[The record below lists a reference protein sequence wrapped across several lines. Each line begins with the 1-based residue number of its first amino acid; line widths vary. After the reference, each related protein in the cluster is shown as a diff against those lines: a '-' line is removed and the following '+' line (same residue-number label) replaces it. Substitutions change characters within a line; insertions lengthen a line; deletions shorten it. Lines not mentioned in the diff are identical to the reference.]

1 VHQIRSARCPLL
13 GAIALLAGSPL
24 ACAQEAP
31 RAAPVTSTT
40 TNSAQDLLRALQE
53 AGVDLST
60 LATVNEDGTVTVRL
74 PAPPPA
80 EATDDAEPSTV
91 NADPGADAPAP
102 PPAPEDPAAPKWDH
116 KLTIGF
122 GLSDGNT
129 ERANLAAIYSFT
141 RETDRSKLTY
151 DAAYL
156 YAEDSGEESENRF
169 STGFLHDWLFPGSRW
184 LIFADAR
191 YDYDEFQS
199 WRHRLAFHA
208 GPGYKLIDE
217 ENIKLTL
224 RAGAGAA
231 KEWLSDNEGWRP
243 EALAGADFDWKISE
257 RQSLVSTFRIF
268 PDLDDLGE
276 YRTLTTAGW
285 QMNIS
290 KADGLSLTLGLLH
303 EYQTIVDSGREN
315 SDLRLFGGLTFD
327 F

>member
-1 VHQIRSARCPLL
+1 MHRLRIATLVLL
-13 GAIALLAGSPL
+13 SGAVLAPTHG
-24 ACAQEAP
+24 A
-31 RAAPVTSTT
+31 TT
-40 TNSAQDLLRALQE
+40 TTTTSAQDLLKALQD
-53 AGVDLST
+53 AGVDLSA
-60 LATVNEDGTVTVRL
+60 LATVNEDGTVTVKL
-74 PAPPPA
+74 PEPPPTDAGDPAPEDVAAAP
-80 EATDDAEPSTV
+80 
-91 NADPGADAPAP
+91 DAPAP
-102 PPAPEDPAAPKWDH
+102 PGAPEDPNAPKWDH

-122 GLSDGNT
+122 GLSEGNT
-129 ERANLAAIYSFT
+129 ERANLAALYSFT

-156 YAEDSGEESENRF
+156 YAEDSGDESENRF
-169 STGFLHDWLFPGSRW
+169 TTGFLHDWLFPGSRW

-199 WRHRLAFHA
+199 WRHRVAFHA

-217 ENIKLTL
+217 EKIKLTL

-231 KEWLSDNEGWRP
+231 KEWRSDNDGWRP
-243 EALAGADFDWKISE
+243 EALAGADFDWKISD

-285 QMNIS
+285 QMAIDH
-290 KADGLSLTLGLLH
+290 ADGLAITIGLLH
-303 EYQTIVDSGREN
+303 EYQSLVDSGREN
-315 SDLRLFGGLTFD
+315 SDLRLFGGLTLD